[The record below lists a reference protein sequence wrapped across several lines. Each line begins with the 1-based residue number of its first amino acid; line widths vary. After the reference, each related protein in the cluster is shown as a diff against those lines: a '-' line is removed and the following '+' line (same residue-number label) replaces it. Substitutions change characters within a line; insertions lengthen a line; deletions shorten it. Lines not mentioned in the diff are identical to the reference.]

1 MTEANKIEMG
11 QRICVAPAEG
21 LQVLNID
28 TAKPYQDGDE
38 AVVDTRILRLLADGD
53 LILAEPKTTE
63 PKKAEPAKK

>member
-11 QRICVAPAEG
+11 QHIFVTPSDG
-21 LQVLNID
+21 LQVLNLI
-28 TAKPYQDGDE
+28 TNKHYKAGDE
-38 AVVDTRILRLLADGD
+38 AIVDTRILRLLAEGD